1 VGVLVVGLA
10 AAGCSKT
17 TNDSSGGKDTKA
29 EKQVINLDTEGKAPV
44 PAPEVPGAKKG
55 GTITWLQEGAPEHLD
70 PGQIYVSDAL
80 DVSTHLLFRTLTAY
94 IEPSKEGDP
103 LQLVGDLA
111 TNAGETKDG
120 GKTWTYHLRAG
131 TKFEDGTAIT
141 SKDIAYGI
149 ARSCTKYGA

>member
-1 VGVLVVGLA
+1 MRYRGRTLAVGVLVVGLA

-29 EKQVINLDTEGKAPV
+29 EKQVINVDAEGKAPV

-80 DVSTHLLFRTLTAY
+80 DVSTHLLFRTLTY
-94 IEPSKEGDP
+94 LLQVP
-103 LQLVGDLA
+103 LGGFTYVIWRTNKRWRRPQPVAEEEALFPVPEA
-111 TNAGETKDG
+111 T
-120 GKTWTYHLRAG
+120 R
-131 TKFEDGTAIT
+131 
-141 SKDIAYGI
+141 
-149 ARSCTKYGA
+149 